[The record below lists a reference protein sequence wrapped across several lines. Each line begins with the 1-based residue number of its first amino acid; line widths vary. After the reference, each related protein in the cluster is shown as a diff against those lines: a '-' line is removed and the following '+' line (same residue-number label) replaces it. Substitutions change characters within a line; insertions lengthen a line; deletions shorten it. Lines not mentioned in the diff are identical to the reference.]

1 MAPRQAAFISAQLNA
16 LQTALAEKGIP
27 LLFHEVAD
35 FNASIETV
43 KTFAGSM
50 TSAICFIT
58 ISMSLTSVSVMR
70 RWKNAAI
77 CHLRR
82 L

>member
-1 MAPRQAAFISAQLNA
+1 MARQAAFISAQLNA
-16 LQTALAEKGIP
+16 LQAALAEKGIP

-43 KTFAGSM
+43 KTFADSM

-70 RWKNAAI
+70 RWKNAAL